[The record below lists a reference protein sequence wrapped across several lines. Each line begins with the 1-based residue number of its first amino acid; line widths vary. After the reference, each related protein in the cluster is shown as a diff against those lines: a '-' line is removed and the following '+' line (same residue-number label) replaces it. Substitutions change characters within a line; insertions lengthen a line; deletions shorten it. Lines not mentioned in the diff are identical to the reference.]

1 MRNVRTIA
9 LALLVALTTTGCA
22 TLFASGS
29 EQITIDSQPQG
40 ARVSTQY
47 GQPLGV
53 TPFQTR
59 LDPKNTYVLRFEKEG
74 YVPSSF
80 AVGHTIDGITFLN
93 LLCVLCWGVD
103 ALTGAMWGLDTN
115 RVMVTLNPR
124 VAQLTPEQRGAV
136 NLGVPVEHFVPMAHG
151 H

>member
-1 MRNVRTIA
+1 MQPVRTIA
-9 LALLVALTTTGCA
+9 LALFLALTTTGCA
-22 TLFASGS
+22 TMFAGGS

-59 LDPKNTYVLRFEKEG
+59 LDPRNTYVLRFEKEG

-103 ALTGAMWGLDTN
+103 VATGAMWGLETN
-115 RVMVTLNPR
+115 AVTVTLNPR

-136 NLGVPVEHFVPMAHG
+136 ALGVPVEQFLPAVAG
-151 H
+151 Q

>member
-1 MRNVRTIA
+1 MRHALTFA
-9 LALLVALTTTGCA
+9 LALLLALTTTGCA
-22 TLFASGS
+22 TMFAGGT
-29 EQITIDSQPQG
+29 EQITIESQPQG

-59 LDPKNTYVLRFEKEG
+59 LDPRNTYVLRFEKEG
-74 YVPSSF
+74 HVPSSF
-80 AVGHTIDGITFLN
+80 AVGHTMDKIAYLN
-93 LLCVLCWGVD
+93 LICVLCWGVD
-103 ALTGAMWGLDTN
+103 VLTGSMWGLDTN

-136 NLGVPVEHFVPMAHG
+136 NLSVPVEHFVGAEAR
-151 H
+151 